1 MIRIREIR
9 SLTDEQLRQQVAD
22 LTAEHFNLRFQ
33 RASYKNPSPARFGQV
48 KKNIAQMKT
57 ILREREIERLV
68 AEVEQMVANQAV
80 AKVVTKDT
88 K

>member
-1 MIRIREIR
+1 MLRIREIK
-9 SLTDEQLRQQVAD
+9 SMTDEQLRQQVSD

-33 RASYKNPSPARFGQV
+33 RASYKNPSPARFKQV
-48 KKNIAQMKT
+48 KKNIAQIKT

-68 AEVEQMVANQAV
+68 AQVEQMVASQTV
-80 AKVVTKDT
+80 AQVVTKDT